1 MIIRRLAAMALI
13 LFGVLGAIAQESDKA
28 AEAAVKQTQADLRDE
43 SKRQQ
48 ILKNNPEGQQADAK
62 LDSLVMGN
70 SAVKNQ
76 MYDLS
81 ADLLDVLMK
90 HAGNDPA
97 KLQEALM
104 KIQSNP
110 EAFVKSLPPELR
122 KKFDGIVRQVEADR
136 GMATPKA
143 P

>member
-1 MIIRRLAAMALI
+1 MIFQKIAVVGLI
-13 LFGVLGAIAQESDKA
+13 LFGILSALAEEIDKA
-28 AEAAVKQTQADLRDE
+28 AQAAVKQTQADLRDE
-43 SKRQQ
+43 KKREQL
-48 ILKNNPEGQQADAK
+48 LKGNAEGQQADAK